1 VTRHFP
7 RLPRLNLSEWL
18 AVLFLALSLA
28 VAVGVRV
35 RLLDFP
41 LERDE
46 GEYAY
51 AGQLILQGIPPYQ
64 LAYNMKLPG
73 TYLAYAVLM
82 SIFGQTPTGIHLGL
96 LAVHLATL
104 ATLFLIARKIIDLQ
118 GAAIA
123 TAAYALMTL
132 SPAYTGLAAH
142 ATHFVVL
149 PTLLG
154 TWMLLC
160 FEKSARLW
168 KCLAAGCLF
177 GIAFVMKQPG
187 VCFGLFGGLYLAWLG
202 MGGKTGWRRTLA
214 QLAIYSLG
222 CVLPFLA
229 VCLWLK
235 IAGVFPQFW
244 FWTVT
249 YARDYV
255 TIVSFERL
263 EDAWST
269 IAPILQAAPL
279 IWIIAGLGL
288 ACLCFERLA
297 LNTRIFLAGLLAFS
311 FLAVCPGLYFRPH
324 YFIVLVPA
332 VALLTGLAVSW
343 SARRLAEKGC
353 PPWLRHLPVVFAALA
368 CAESLYTDR
377 AVFFSLPPLEAC
389 REVYGVNPFP
399 EARDLARYIEQNTG
413 KDQGIA
419 VIGSEPEIFF
429 YAHRHSVT
437 PQIYAYPLMEP
448 QPYAVKM
455 QEDMIHDLKQNPPDY
470 LVFVSNHLSWLERP
484 DSSHALLDWLASYL
498 PQNMQLVGMNQLT
511 SLNTSETVWGPKA
524 ATTPLRSNCAIL
536 IYRRKELQPK

>member
-1 VTRHFP
+1 
-7 RLPRLNLSEWL
+7 LNLSEWL
-18 AVLFLALSLA
+18 AVLFLALSLL

-35 RLLDFP
+35 RLLNFP

-64 LAYNMKLPG
+64 LVANMKLPG
-73 TYLAYAVLM
+73 TYLAYAGLM
-82 SIFGQTPTGIHLGL
+82 SVFGQTPTGIHLGL
-96 LAVHLATL
+96 LVVNLATL
-104 ATLFLIARKIIDLQ
+104 AVLFLIARKLLDLQ

-123 TAAYALMTL
+123 AAAYALMTL

-149 PTLLG
+149 PALLG
-154 TWMLLC
+154 TWMLLR

-168 KCLAAGCLF
+168 KCLAAGGLF

-202 MGGKTGWRRTLA
+202 IAGKTGWRRVLTL
-214 QLAIYSLG
+214 LGTYSLG

-229 VCLWLK
+229 VCIWLK
-235 IAGVFPQFW
+235 MAGVFPKFW
-244 FWTVT
+244 FWTIT

-255 TIVSFERL
+255 AIMPLNRGL

-269 IAPILQAAPL
+269 IVPIFQAAPL
-279 IWIIAGLGL
+279 VWIIAGLGL
-288 ACLCFERLA
+288 ACLCFKQLA
-297 LNTRIFLAGLLAFS
+297 LNTRVFLAGLLVFS

-332 VALLTGLAVSW
+332 VALLAGLAVSW
-343 SARRLAEKGC
+343 SSSRLAEKGC
-353 PPWLRHLPVVFAALA
+353 PPRLRHLPVVFAALA

-377 AVFFSLPPLEAC
+377 AVFFSLTPLEAC
-389 REVYGVNPFP
+389 RVVYGVNPFP
-399 EARDLARYIEQNTG
+399 EARDLARYIEQNTSQ
-413 KDQGIA
+413 DQGIA

-455 QEDMIHDLKQNPPDY
+455 QEDMIQDIKQNPPEY

-484 DSSHALLDWLASYL
+484 DSSHVLLDWLANYL
-498 PQNMQLVGMNQLT
+498 PQNMQLVGMNQLM
-511 SLNTSETVWGPKA
+511 SLSTSETVWGPEA
-524 ATTPLRSNCAIL
+524 ATAPLRSNCAIL
-536 IYRRKELQPK
+536 IYRRKDATPR